1 MEVIHPP
8 CEYLLPNDYLSISEK
23 REIFSI
29 RNRMVNI
36 ENNFP
41 LKINRSNCSC
51 GQIEDMKHI
60 YICKFYEKE
69 EKDIPYEKIY
79 EDDVKKNEK
88 IE

>member
-1 MEVIHPP
+1 
-8 CEYLLPNDYLSISEK
+8 LAKND
-23 REIFSI
+23 
-29 RNRMVNI
+29 VHVV
-36 ENNFP
+36 
-41 LKINRSNCSC
+41 NRSNCSC